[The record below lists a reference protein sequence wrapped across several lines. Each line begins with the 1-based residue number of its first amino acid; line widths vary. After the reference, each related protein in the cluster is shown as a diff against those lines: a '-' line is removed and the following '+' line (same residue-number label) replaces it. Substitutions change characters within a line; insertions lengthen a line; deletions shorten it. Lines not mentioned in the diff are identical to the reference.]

1 MKTRV
6 AVAGSGFGLYGVLP
20 AFQRIPECAAVGIF
34 GESSERL
41 LNYCGRT
48 GVPFFSDW
56 RVMLEEC
63 RPDALAVAVIPRH
76 QHEILACA
84 LERGISVFAEKPL
97 AVELGQARELLA
109 QARAKK
115 LANMMDF
122 LFPEIPE
129 WSRAREL
136 LEEGAIGRVRR
147 VRMNWKFLSYDNRHK
162 MEGWKTRPEEGG
174 GALSF
179 YFSHVFYNLEFFL
192 GKMRSLRCGLVYTPE
207 TPGAGETG
215 VNLTVEFENGCAGEI
230 TFDCAYPGGHEQ
242 AWEFQG
248 EAGSLALEKT
258 SESFTQGF
266 ELTRR
271 PKNGVAEKIAVR
283 PLPSDPSLDERVALV
298 ESLAG
303 RFIRWQRE
311 GVAARP
317 DFSDGLRVQQ
327 LIELARAS
335 FQRKETITA

>member
-41 LNYCGRT
+41 LDYCGRT

-56 RVMLEEC
+56 RVMLDEC

-84 LERGISVFAEKPL
+84 LERGIAVFAEKPL
-97 AVELGQARELLA
+97 AVELGQAGELLE

-115 LANMMDF
+115 AANMMDF

-136 LEEGAIGRVRR
+136 LEQGAIGPVRHF
-147 VRMNWKFLSYDNRHK
+147 RMNWRFQSHDIRNQL
-162 MEGWKTRPEEGG
+162 EGWKTRPAEGG

-192 GKMRSLRCGLVYTPE
+192 GKMRALRCELVHRPE

-215 VNLTVEFENGCAGEI
+215 VNLAVEFENASAGEVI
-230 TFDCAYPGGHEQ
+230 FDCAYAGGQEH

-248 EAGSLALEKT
+248 EAGSLALQKT
-258 SESFTQGF
+258 LESFTRGF

-271 PKNGVAEKIAVR
+271 PKNGAVEKVVVK
-283 PLPSDPSLDERVALV
+283 PLPCDPSLDE
-298 ESLAG
+298 
-303 RFIRWQRE
+303 
-311 GVAARP
+311 
-317 DFSDGLRVQQ
+317 
-327 LIELARAS
+327 
-335 FQRKETITA
+335 

>member
-56 RVMLEEC
+56 RAMLDEC

-84 LERGISVFAEKPL
+84 LERGIAVLAEKPL
-97 AVELGQARELLA
+97 AVELRQAAELLEL
-109 QARAKK
+109 ARARK
-115 LANMMDF
+115 AAHMMDF

-136 LEEGAIGRVRR
+136 LEQGAIGPVRHLKLSWR
-147 VRMNWKFLSYDNRHK
+147 FLSHDIRHK
-162 MEGWKTRPEEGG
+162 LEGWKTRPEEGG

-179 YFSHVFYNLEFFL
+179 YCSHLFYNLEFFL
-192 GKMRSLRCGLVYTPE
+192 GKMRALRCGLVHAPE

-215 VNLTVEFENGCAGEI
+215 VNLAVEFENGCAGEVI
-230 TFDCAYPGGHEQ
+230 FDCAHPGGHEH
-242 AWEFQG
+242 AWEFEG
-248 EAGSLALEKT
+248 GAGSLALEKT
-258 SESFTQGF
+258 SASFTRGF

-271 PKNGVAEKIAVR
+271 PKNGPAEKVAVK
-283 PLPSDPSLDERVALV
+283 PLPCDPSLDERVALV
-298 ESLAG
+298 QSLAG
-303 RFIRWQRE
+303 RFVRWQRE
-311 GVAARP
+311 GVPARP

-335 FQRKETITA
+335 SQRQETVAT